1 MYQVVPYTRYFLNS
15 YFLRVLIQKSLF
27 QATARCTVK
36 KWKNVSNYHIAK
48 SSINIHNPADLLV
61 VSINV

>member
-1 MYQVVPYTRYFLNS
+1 MY
-15 YFLRVLIQKSLF
+15 
-27 QATARCTVK
+27 CE
-36 KWKNVSNYHIAK
+36 KWENVSNYHIAK